1 MAIQL
6 NLLQE
11 PAYSLQATDAEQL
24 SKSLY
29 LQLQADIESVWAK
42 PEQDSKIQGALHI
55 TVVPRSKKIY
65 RGLREERTML
75 RPQTTQKLIR
85 AIRAHDASEVFQVH
99 TSGYDPKSNLI
110 EINLMPRSESIA

>member
-1 MAIQL
+1 MAVQL

-11 PAYSLQATDAEQL
+11 PAYLLQAKDAEQL

-29 LQLQADIESVWAK
+29 SQLQADIESVWAK
-42 PEQDSKIQGALHI
+42 PAQDSKIQGAICI

-85 AIRAHDASEVFQVH
+85 AIRAQDPSQAFQVH
-99 TSGYDPKSNLI
+99 TLGYDPKSNLI
-110 EINLMPRSESIA
+110 EINLMPRSVSIA

>member
-1 MAIQL
+1 MANQL

-85 AIRAHDASEVFQVH
+85 AIRAQDPSQAFQVH